1 MSFCIQ
7 IFKPIVLISNANM
20 VGGEKTLKEAA
31 ASSSCSGGGGNLKR
45 KQGSEDKKGVEV
57 KRVKGLWQD
66 ELDNLDDEDL
76 SDSSDD
82 DEEAKVKNAL

>member
-1 MSFCIQ
+1 M
-7 IFKPIVLISNANM
+7 
-20 VGGEKTLKEAA
+20 
-31 ASSSCSGGGGNLKR
+31 KR
-45 KQGSEDKKGVEV
+45 KQGSEDKKGLEV

-82 DEEAKVKNAL
+82 DDEAKVKDAL